1 MSDQFTA
8 PAVTKAALNKF
19 CWRLLRKSDL
29 RSISASERA
38 VCRCLS
44 LSDRSGSSSMFVS
57 MSLEALKYAS
67 KILPAG
73 EKSVHAGGTLVL
85 DYCRYGLWLTFGVVA
100 FRIGASVESAEP
112 PNF

>member
-67 KILPAG
+67 KILSAG

-85 DYCRYGLWLTFGVVA
+85 DYCRYGL
-100 FRIGASVESAEP
+100 
-112 PNF
+112 

>member
-67 KILPAG
+67 KILPTG